1 MTGSNPQP
9 ATRLYRA
16 LRTLL
21 KTAASLLLLPLLLAL
36 SLISFTLVFAD
47 FLCFRLQ
54 DLRQG
59 HPQPKGLWEF

>member
-1 MTGSNPQP
+1 MNGSTPQP
-9 ATRLYRA
+9 AARLFRT

-36 SLISFTLVFAD
+36 SLISFLLVFAD

>member
-9 ATRLYRA
+9 TKRL
-16 LRTLL
+16 LRTLLKLL

-54 DLRQG
+54 SLRQG